1 MQDGL
6 DWEAAFGRAY
16 GAAHAVLRDAAR
28 AEEVAQEACLKALVK
43 LGSFAGTGS
52 FPSWVGAIAFRL
64 ALDAKKSLGPG
75 GPDPDGLASPDDP
88 EASASSR
95 EQSEALHEC
104 LSRLSDR
111 QRTILLDKY
120 HLGMKGAEIA
130 ADVGVREG
138 TVWATL
144 SQATAN
150 LRRCLEGHGIG
161 REALH

>member
-1 MQDGL
+1 M
-6 DWEAAFGRAY
+6 DWEAAFTRAY

-28 AEEVAQEACLKALVK
+28 AEEIAQEACLKALVK
-43 LGSFAGTGS
+43 LDSFAGHGS
-52 FPSWVGAIAFRL
+52 FPSWVRTIAFKL
-64 ALDAKKSLGPG
+64 ALDARKGLPPG
-75 GPDPDGLASPDDP
+75 GPDPDRLAGVDDP
-88 EASASSR
+88 EVGASSR
-95 EQSEALHEC
+95 EQSAALYEC

-111 QRTILLDKY
+111 QRTIFLDKY

-161 REALH
+161 REAVH